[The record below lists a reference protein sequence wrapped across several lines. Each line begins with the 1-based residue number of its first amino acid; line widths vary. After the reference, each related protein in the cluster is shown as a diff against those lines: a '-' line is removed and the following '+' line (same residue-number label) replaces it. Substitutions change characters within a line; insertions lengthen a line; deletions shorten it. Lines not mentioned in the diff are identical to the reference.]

1 MAEEQQGEKPTILVI
16 DDAAEAREILASVL
30 EELGVKVLTAAG
42 GAEGVAL
49 VASEEPAMV
58 VLDLLMDPMDGWET
72 LRLLRLEAEQVPVV
86 IVSARDRP
94 QDKIRALQE
103 GAHDYIT
110 KPFKPRAVAGRLA
123 RLLVD
128 RGYPVTDHRGE
139 SPQ

>member
-1 MAEEQQGEKPTILVI
+1 MDHQPQRPTILVI
-16 DDAAEAREILASVL
+16 DDAADARDLLASVL
-30 EELGVKVLTAAG
+30 EELGVRVLTAAS
-42 GAEGVAL
+42 GAEGVAK
-49 VASEEPAMV
+49 VAEDEPAMV

-110 KPFKPRAVAGRLA
+110 KPFKPRAVAERLA
-123 RLLVD
+123 RLLAD
-128 RGYPVTDHRGE
+128 RGYPVNDHGGGSSR
-139 SPQ
+139 